1 MAVAQD
7 QKIHTSLASS
17 WRVLY
22 VYYSTM
28 HFSPNS
34 SIGEVGGY
42 GARIGSHFDS
52 KSNSDIP
59 GGPPDYD
66 GKAWAGFITQGTLLL
81 IGPLFFAATIYMI
94 LGRTIR
100 LAGGEG
106 VSVIRPKWCTR
117 IFVASDVSTLIIQA
131 LGTFQDN
138 KALHE
143 GSLTPIRLWHY
154 GNLAT
159 QDCPCWREDCDCRSS
174 PPGHDIH
181 CVPFHRNRL
190 PRPHEL
196 HPRQCS
202 ADRSASNG
210 MEKDALDTIY
220 SQFADTVPL
229 HLSADRVCYGKR
241 IVFDQS

>member
-28 HFSPNS
+28 RFSPNI

-66 GKAWAGFITQGTLLL
+66 GKAWAGFITQGALLL

-131 LGTFQDN
+131 LGTF
-138 KALHE
+138 
-143 GSLTPIRLWHY
+143 
-154 GNLAT
+154 
-159 QDCPCWREDCDCRSS
+159 
-174 PPGHDIH
+174 
-181 CVPFHRNRL
+181 
-190 PRPHEL
+190 
-196 HPRQCS
+196 
-202 ADRSASNG
+202 
-210 MEKDALDTIY
+210 
-220 SQFADTVPL
+220 
-229 HLSADRVCYGKR
+229 
-241 IVFDQS
+241 